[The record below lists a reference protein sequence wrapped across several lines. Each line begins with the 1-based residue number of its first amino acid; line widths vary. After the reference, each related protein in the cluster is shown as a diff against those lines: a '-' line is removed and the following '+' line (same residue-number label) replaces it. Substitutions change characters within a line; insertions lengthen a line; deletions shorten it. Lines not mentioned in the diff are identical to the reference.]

1 MLLRNKISL
10 GTAIHSKNEREA
22 NMASGPT
29 PTPATS
35 AGMQN
40 NVAGALAYLV
50 GLITGIIFVVIEPY
64 NKIRFVRF
72 HAFQSIFFSV
82 ACIVISILLSILT
95 MIMFSIGGWGMLS
108 LLGWL
113 FLLVRLAM
121 FLVWLFLMYKAYN
134 NEEYKLPIIG
144 DLAAK
149 QAGS

>member
-1 MLLRNKISL
+1 
-10 GTAIHSKNEREA
+10 
-22 NMASGPT
+22 MASAPT
-29 PTPATS
+29 PPPATS
-35 AGMQN
+35 AGMQP

-50 GLITGIIFVVIEPY
+50 GIITGIIFVVIEPY

-82 ACIVISILLSILT
+82 ACIVISIVLGIIGG
-95 MIMFSIGGWGMLS
+95 IMFSMGGWGMWSVLS
-108 LLGWL
+108 WL

-149 QAGS
+149 QAGA

>member
-1 MLLRNKISL
+1 
-10 GTAIHSKNEREA
+10 
-22 NMASGPT
+22 MASAPT
-29 PTPATS
+29 PPPATS

-50 GLITGIIFVVIEPY
+50 GIITGIIFVVIEPY

-82 ACIVISILLSILT
+82 ACIVISIVLGIVSGVMLSV
-95 MIMFSIGGWGMLS
+95 GGWGMWSVLS
-108 LLGWL
+108 WL

-121 FLVWLFLMYKAYN
+121 FLVWLLLMYKAYN

-149 QAGS
+149 QAGA

>member
-1 MLLRNKISL
+1 
-10 GTAIHSKNEREA
+10 
-22 NMASGPT
+22 MASAPT
-29 PTPATS
+29 PPPATS

-50 GLITGIIFVVIEPY
+50 GIITGIIFVVIEPY

-72 HAFQSIFFSV
+72 HAFQSVFFSV
-82 ACIVISILLSILT
+82 ACIVISILLTILSG
-95 MIMFSIGGWGMLS
+95 IMFSIGGFGMLQ
-108 LLGWL
+108 LVWWL

-121 FLVWLFLMYKAYN
+121 FLAWLFLMYKAYN

-149 QAGS
+149 QAGA

>member
-1 MLLRNKISL
+1 
-10 GTAIHSKNEREA
+10 
-22 NMASGPT
+22 MASAPT
-29 PTPATS
+29 PPPATS
-35 AGMQN
+35 SGMQN

-50 GLITGIIFVVIEPY
+50 GIITGIIFVVIEPY

-82 ACIVISILLSILT
+82 ACIVISIVLGIVSGVMLSV
-95 MIMFSIGGWGMLS
+95 GGWGMWSVLS
-108 LLGWL
+108 WL

-121 FLVWLFLMYKAYN
+121 FLVWLLLMYKAYN

-149 QAGS
+149 QAGA

>member
-1 MLLRNKISL
+1 M
-10 GTAIHSKNEREA
+10 
-22 NMASGPT
+22 
-29 PTPATS
+29 
-35 AGMQN
+35 
-40 NVAGALAYLV
+40 
-50 GLITGIIFVVIEPY
+50 IFGGVEGY
-64 NKIRFVRF
+64 NKMRFVRF
-72 HAFQSIFFSV
+72 HGFQLIFFSV